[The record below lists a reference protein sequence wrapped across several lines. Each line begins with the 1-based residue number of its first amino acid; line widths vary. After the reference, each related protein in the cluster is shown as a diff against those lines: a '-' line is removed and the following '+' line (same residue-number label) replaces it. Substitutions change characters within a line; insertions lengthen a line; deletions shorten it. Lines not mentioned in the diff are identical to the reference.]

1 MSDQLW
7 WYNIERFLSYFKIYI
22 CKFMQANSWHKLFH
36 FRLSFWIWNAW
47 KVREKITKIWISRER
62 KELFRWNKK
71 KKSYFLKGYHLAK
84 KKTDKK
90 IAVTSFKEV
99 NFSSVFL
106 EISRMGKFIYIHAD
120 FHLWSEWKTRTELKP
135 IVNLL

>member
-1 MSDQLW
+1 MSDQVW
-7 WYNIERFLSYFKIYI
+7 WYNIERFLSYSKIYI

>member
-36 FRLSFWIWNAW
+36 FRLSFWICNAW
-47 KVREKITKIWISRER
+47 KGKKLQRFEYLENEKSFLDEI
-62 KELFRWNKK
+62 KK
-71 KKSYFLKGYHLAK
+71 KNHIFWRAIIWRK
-84 KKTDKK
+84 KKLIKK

>member
-1 MSDQLW
+1 MSDQVW
-7 WYNIERFLSYFKIYI
+7 WYNIERFLSYSKIYI
-22 CKFMQANSWHKLFH
+22 WKFMQANSWHKLFH
-36 FRLSFWIWNAW
+36 FRLSFWIWNVW